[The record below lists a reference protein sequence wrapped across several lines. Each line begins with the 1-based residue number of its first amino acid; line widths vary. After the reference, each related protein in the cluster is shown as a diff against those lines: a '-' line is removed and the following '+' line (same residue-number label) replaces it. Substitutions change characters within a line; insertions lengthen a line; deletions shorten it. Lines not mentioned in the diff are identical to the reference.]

1 MEGDAGSGQLTPTPP
16 LEADERPD
24 SDLSG
29 HVDDAGTDGSPA
41 SAVSDAADSARD
53 AAPVSD
59 SRLSG
64 RRLNWVIAAVA
75 LSALL
80 ITAAGVVAL
89 IGHRR
94 SAAAANGEAMAVA
107 AAKDCITATQA
118 PDVKVMAESQR
129 RIVECSSENFAAQAN
144 LYSGLLFDAYQ
155 TVNAQVKVTDMRAAA
170 EKHNPDGSID
180 VLVATRVAMS
190 NSQQKDQELS
200 YRLRVRMVPSG
211 GTYKIDN
218 IEPVSK

>member
-1 MEGDAGSGQLTPTPP
+1 MEGDAGSGPLTPTPP
-16 LEADERPD
+16 LTADET
-24 SDLSG
+24 
-29 HVDDAGTDGSPA
+29 VVAGP
-41 SAVSDAADSARD
+41 
-53 AAPVSD
+53 D

-64 RRLNWVIAAVA
+64 RLLNRVIAGIAVA
-75 LSALL
+75 AVLL
-80 ITAAGVVAL
+80 TVAGVVAL
-89 IGHRR
+89 IGSRR
-94 SAAAANGEAMAVA
+94 SAAAATDEAVAVA

-118 PDVKVMAESQR
+118 PDVKAMNESQR
-129 RIVECSSENFAAQAN
+129 KIVECSSENYAAQAN
-144 LYSGLLFDAYQ
+144 LYGGLLADAYK

-180 VLVATRVAMS
+180 VLVATRVLMS
-190 NSQQKDQELS
+190 TKDQPEQELS